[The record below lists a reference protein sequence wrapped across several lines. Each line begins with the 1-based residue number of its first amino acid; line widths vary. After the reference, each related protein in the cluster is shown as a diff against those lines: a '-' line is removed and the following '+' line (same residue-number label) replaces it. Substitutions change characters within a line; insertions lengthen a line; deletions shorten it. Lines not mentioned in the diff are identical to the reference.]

1 MVDGCWSFLPSTP
14 LSILIV
20 DDERL
25 ARLELQRM
33 LKHLG
38 VKGVIHNASSVD
50 EAVKLFDPKSTE
62 AIFLDIEMPGSNG
75 FDLLSRIGDAPPPVI
90 FTTAYEQFAAK
101 AFEVNAIDYLLKPF
115 GEERLAKAL
124 ARLTTQPAHEKR
136 LSEGDLI
143 LIKLGMECQLVP
155 LEKIEFFKTTGNV
168 THAFWEEKSGHIN
181 KSMTRIADSLDET
194 MFFLASRD
202 QLLNLQFVRSYSA
215 DASGIVTALLQ
226 SNRKIRF
233 SRRQSVLIRKKATI

>member
-1 MVDGCWSFLPSTP
+1 MIDCRWSFLLSTP

-25 ARLELQRM
+25 AQLELQRM
-33 LKHLG
+33 LRRLG
-38 VKGVIHNASSVD
+38 VKGLIHAASSVD
-50 EAVKLFDPKSTE
+50 EAVELFDPKSTE

-75 FDLLSRIGDAPPPVI
+75 FDLLSKIGNAPPPVI

-124 ARLTTQPAHEKR
+124 ARLKKQPTHDKR

-155 LEKIEFFKTTGNV
+155 LEKIEFFETTGNV
-168 THAFWEEKSGHIN
+168 THAFWEGKSGHIN
-181 KSMTRIADSLDET
+181 KSMTRIAESLDET
-194 MFFLASRD
+194 MFFQASRD
-202 QLLNLQFVRSYSA
+202 QLVNLRCIRSYST